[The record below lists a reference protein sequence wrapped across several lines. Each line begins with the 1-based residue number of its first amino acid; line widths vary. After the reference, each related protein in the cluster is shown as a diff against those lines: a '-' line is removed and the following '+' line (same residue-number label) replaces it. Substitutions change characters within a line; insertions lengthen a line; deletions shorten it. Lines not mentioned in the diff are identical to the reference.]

1 MSSFDV
7 TWFEGEQVPADI
19 KNIEELEESDEEVI
33 SDSQID
39 QSDYESY

>member
-7 TWFEGEQVPADI
+7 TWFEEEQVPADI

-33 SDSQID
+33 SDS
-39 QSDYESY
+39 